1 MAVEPQVESSD
12 AGPITDEQL
21 TNQLQPFLDEW
32 FYRILA
38 SPVGKNWGRQKAMAL
53 LVDVLSMIGCTVPAD
68 IREAL
73 YASDDDAALV
83 AAIISAMAGDIRES
97 FEATALQIQT
107 VLHEATRILSAS
119 EETGEEAVA
128 ALFDEAGSDRGGLPQ
143 TVLKASVV
151 HAAKEVAKLRQVH
164 TSWRKNTDARIDRLL
179 RCTEEAEHCQQ
190 QLMAAEAQLDEI
202 KHTEKSKSKG
212 LLLNMAQGKESALT
226 HAVFSGWEGYVQ
238 KCQAEKDIRQRF
250 QKQIDDCKDKLT
262 AYKAAQMEG
271 VKGVLMRGAM
281 EDKAVL
287 MALVWKAWVD
297 EVKLSKNQ
305 GDTAADLKA
314 AQDKL
319 NSFEAGQKEKA
330 TQFMTRMASGS
341 EDSLKNLC
349 LEAWI
354 KFHKDYAADAE
365 MEEKV
370 KEAERKFKEH
380 MDSKKDEA
388 KAVLDR
394 MSAGSDTGLKS
405 MIMQNWATFVKD
417 EKKQAEL
424 EFQLAQSND
433 KFKSLNARQKAG
445 VNKQQNN
452 VNEQINL
459 NLLQR
464 VMNNW
469 ITETKANRVEQHY
482 NSKYESKKRQLQG
495 VQNLFKSFALQLE
508 QNLGGD
514 EDSSRRAST
523 RSRRGKD
530 KGMVKGGDGSVS
542 LPDIHQKA
550 S

>member
-1 MAVEPQVESSD
+1 MAALNDEEST
-12 AGPITDEQL
+12 AITDEGL
-21 TNQLQPFLDEW
+21 TQQIQPFLDEW
-32 FYRILA
+32 FYRILH
-38 SPVGKNWGRQKAMAL
+38 SPVGKTWSRTKALGL
-53 LVDVLSMIGCTVPAD
+53 LMDILGMIGINVPAD
-68 IREAL
+68 QRDTL
-73 YASDDDAALV
+73 LVSDADEPV
-83 AAIISAMAGDIRES
+83 IAAIIAVMPGDYRAQ

-107 VLHEATRILSAS
+107 VLHEATRILTAS
-119 EETGEEAVA
+119 EEAGEEAVT
-128 ALFDEAGSDRGGLPQ
+128 ALFDEAGSDRGGLTQ

-164 TSWRKNTDARIDRLL
+164 TSWRKNTDQRIDRLL
-179 RCTEEAEHCQQ
+179 QCTNDAEHAQQ
-190 QLMAAEAQLDEI
+190 QLMAVETQLDEI
-202 KHTEKSKSKG
+202 KGTEKAKSKG
-212 LLLNMAQGKESALT
+212 LLLSMAEGKESALV

-238 KCQAEKDIRQRF
+238 KCAAEKEIRQRF
-250 QKQIDDCKDKLT
+250 QKQIDDCKDRLT

-287 MALVWKAWVD
+287 MNLVWKAWVD

-319 NSFEAGQKEKA
+319 DSFEAGQKEKA

-354 KFHKDYAADAE
+354 KFHKDYAADME

-370 KEAERKFKEH
+370 KDAERKFKEH
-380 MDSKKDEA
+380 MDAKKDEA

-482 NSKYESKKRQLQG
+482 NSKYDTQLYSATLFLS
-495 VQNLFKSFALQLE
+495 QN
-508 QNLGGD
+508 GGN
-514 EDSSRRAST
+514 RASC
-523 RSRRGKD
+523 RQHRK
-530 KGMVKGGDGSVS
+530 
-542 LPDIHQKA
+542 
-550 S
+550 